1 MGNSEFRYKRF
12 GQYLGLVFLIP
23 LIGFLLST
31 FFPIADFRGWADRIA
46 VGDYPNIWG
55 VAIFI
60 MGLIMIGLIL
70 LEIRLFIGMAIFG
83 LAYKITTTSNALIIT
98 GWDFWGRKLLNK
110 INHGYYL
117 GTIPYESIVSI
128 GLDSWKPSV
137 LKLTFSD
144 GSYIFLPNR
153 GLENHTKFID
163 QLSEKLTNTQGAE
176 VFAKLNQPKRFK
188 YLQSFL
194 YALAFTP
201 TIFLLFFIPVDNF
214 ESQVWKKEFTP
225 WIVQGISPDS
235 DGTVWVGTK
244 NYRNDDIYIWHLSD
258 TEKEHWTLP
267 QELCND
273 CDAYTISHD
282 LSGNPIIVTS
292 EKDPTNTSEWE
303 SKMYRWDGND
313 WKKTP
318 SELMFF
324 NMRPHSRDTRI
335 WETED
340 EKIFFQ
346 DFTTDKTKVIP
357 PPAEV
362 VANELEIEDF
372 KINQDGSLL
381 VRFSAKGKLDYL
393 YRLENENWQF
403 IQEFGLPGSILWEY
417 CQDFNGNIW
426 VATSGTDIY
435 HSKIGFY
442 DLERSQWNWFDFQS
456 GLSAKETVFFHDIAI
471 DKQGRIWIFG
481 LSDEGKKGDFIEFV
495 MASAWNDN
503 SIDPIII
510 YTEKNTNMRFGGSF
524 TITGDR
530 IWFGQSNLYW
540 INTSDELPSPYPEWV
555 VRAKDFY
562 DQNFGWYFLIF
573 LGQIVLALIGASL
586 EYK

>member
-23 LIGFLLST
+23 LAVFLFLQLLSLNEI
-31 FFPIADFRGWADRIA
+31 FELKESII
-46 VGDYPNIWG
+46 VGDYPSIW
-55 VAIFI
+55 AI
-60 MGLIMIGLIL
+60 IGFLIL
-70 LEIRLFIGMAIFG
+70 AGLVLFEIYFFTTTVIFS
-83 LAYKITTTSNALIIT
+83 LTYKIALTNSWVQIHA
-98 GWDFWGRKLLNK
+98 WDFVGRNLLNK
-110 INHGYYL
+110 MSHGLYI
-117 GTIPYESIVSI
+117 GKIPYESIVSI
-128 GLDSWKPSV
+128 NFDSFKPGV
-137 LKLTFSD
+137 IKLVFRD
-144 GSYIFLPNR
+144 ESYIFLPCR
-153 GLENHTKFID
+153 TLENHTEFID
-163 QLSEKLTNTQGAE
+163 QLQEKLSSTNGVETLARL
-176 VFAKLNQPKRFK
+176 KQPKRFNN
-188 YLQSFL
+188 LQSLL
-194 YALAFTP
+194 YALAFAP
-201 TIFLLFFIPVDNF
+201 TIIWLFFMFVDDY
-214 ESQVWKKEFTP
+214 EPQVWKEEFTP

-235 DGTVWVGTK
+235 DGTVWVGTQ

-282 LSGNPIIVTS
+282 LSGNPIIVTN
-292 EKDPTNTSEWE
+292 EKNQKNTSEWK
-303 SKMYRWDGND
+303 SKIYRWNGNE
-313 WKKTP
+313 WEKTA
-318 SELMFF
+318 SEMMFF
-324 NMRPHSRDTRI
+324 NMRPHSMDTRI

-340 EKIFFQ
+340 EKIFFR
-346 DFTTDKTKVIP
+346 DFATDETRVIP
-357 PPAEV
+357 PPAEI

-372 KINQDGSLL
+372 KTNQDGSLL
-381 VRFSAKGKLDYL
+381 VRFSAKGKPDYL

-403 IQEFGLPGSILWEY
+403 IQEFGLPGSILWKY

-426 VATSGTDIY
+426 VAASGIDIY
-435 HSKIGFY
+435 HPKIGFY
-442 DLERSQWNWFDFQS
+442 DLEHSRWNWFDFQ
-456 GLSAKETVFFHDIAI
+456 GVLSAQETVFFQDMAV

-524 TITGDR
+524 TITGNR
-530 IWFGQSNLYW
+530 IWFGQTTLYW
-540 INTSDELPSPYPEWV
+540 INTSNELPSPYPEWI

-562 DQNFGWYFLIF
+562 DHNFGWYFLVF
-573 LGQIVLALIGASL
+573 LGQILLFFIGKSL